1 MTQDS
6 FPAVPAATAPR
17 RYAGASAQERQAQR
31 RERLLEAAFDVFG
44 REGYL
49 RATMRLI
56 CAQARLTERYFYE
69 SFATMEELFVAVH
82 RRQSAA
88 VGSRIMAAVLQQ
100 PDDGVAQTRAGL
112 TAFFEYIKADPRCA
126 QILLTD
132 AVTTGM
138 ANPQN
143 LNAKVSQYAD
153 LLKDRLGRRYPAMK
167 GQLEMEYI
175 VGGFA
180 GMIIQTASLWV
191 QRGFDTPID
200 RLVDHN
206 VYAWIGLHEWL
217 SKASA
222 AASDKQADQ
231 KV

>member
-1 MTQDS
+1 MTQDRT
-6 FPAVPAATAPR
+6 PVMPIVPASR
-17 RYAGASAQERQAQR
+17 RYGGASAQERQAQR
-31 RERLLEAAFDVFG
+31 RERLLEAAFEVFG

-49 RATMRLI
+49 RATMRLV

-69 SFATMEELFVAVH
+69 NFATMEELFVAVH

-88 VGSRIMAAVLQQ
+88 VGGCIMTAVLQQ

-112 TAFFEYIKADPRCA
+112 TAFFEYIKADPRRA
-126 QILLTD
+126 QILLID

-138 ANPQN
+138 ANPKN
-143 LNAKVSQYAD
+143 LNAKVAQYAD
-153 LLKDRLGRRYPAMK
+153 LLRERLGKRFPAMK
-167 GQLEMEYI
+167 GQVEIEYV

-180 GMIIQTASLWV
+180 GMIIQTGSLWV
-191 QRGFDTPID
+191 QRGFDTPVD

-217 SKASA
+217 SRAST
-222 AASDKQADQ
+222 
-231 KV
+231 